1 MEDDWRVTQNTST
14 SIAEVE
20 NKTLGRES
28 MADARRF
35 EVSYYTEK
43 IPTDKQEILNLKKD
57 RDTASLGL
65 GRMYEAYFQNTPLAT
80 QTLYDL
86 VDQKPEDEV
95 KLQALYLIFSMNFER
110 NPEVAERAKKL
121 ILQDFPY
128 TPYAEFVKNPRRA
141 NFTQSDDGVKE
152 VYQKAYQLF
161 VEEKFNDAQQII
173 SEAIEKYPK
182 DALMPKFELL
192 NAFIAGKT
200 AGKEIMILQLQQVVF
215 NYEKT
220 AEGKRAREIL
230 AYLKSDL
237 EEKKTPSENDSQS
250 KKEENVIVSPQKPK
264 EKSLEEDELDG
275 WEESLKPTN

>member
-1 MEDDWRVTQNTST
+1 MTQNTST